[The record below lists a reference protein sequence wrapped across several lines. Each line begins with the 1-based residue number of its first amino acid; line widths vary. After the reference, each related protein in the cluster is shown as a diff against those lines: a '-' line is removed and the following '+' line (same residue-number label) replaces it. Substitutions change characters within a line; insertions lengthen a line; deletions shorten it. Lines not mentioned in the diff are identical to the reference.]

1 MRMKER
7 NQAVLLM
14 LLSALSFSLMQV
26 AVKISAMSVGTLQQV
41 FCRNLI
47 SLFIA
52 LILLRKKHLP
62 LFGPREY
69 QLPLFLRSFFGF
81 VGMIML
87 FAATAGARQADIAL
101 LNRTSPVWVSL
112 FALLFLKERI
122 SKVQAPVILLCLA
135 GAFIAMRPSFDSD
148 AMPLVLALLTAV
160 SSGLAYTMIA
170 FCKGHVNPFT
180 VIFHFSLF
188 STAASGI
195 LMLPSFVVPSW
206 RDAAMLCLIG
216 LFGAGGQIGLTCAYQ
231 KAPASEVSI
240 YDYSGI
246 IYSALLGYLLLDER
260 LSVSTAMG
268 ALLITAGGLWAFLY
282 NRKKAGEAEEGGL

>member
-87 FAATAGARQADIAL
+87 FAATAGAR
-101 LNRTSPVWVSL
+101 R
-112 FALLFLKERI
+112 R
-122 SKVQAPVILLCLA
+122 
-135 GAFIAMRPSFDSD
+135 
-148 AMPLVLALLTAV
+148 
-160 SSGLAYTMIA
+160 
-170 FCKGHVNPFT
+170 
-180 VIFHFSLF
+180 
-188 STAASGI
+188 
-195 LMLPSFVVPSW
+195 
-206 RDAAMLCLIG
+206 
-216 LFGAGGQIGLTCAYQ
+216 
-231 KAPASEVSI
+231 
-240 YDYSGI
+240 
-246 IYSALLGYLLLDER
+246 
-260 LSVSTAMG
+260 
-268 ALLITAGGLWAFLY
+268 
-282 NRKKAGEAEEGGL
+282 